1 MNESTIERKVIGSV
15 HAHRLVSPGDRIV
28 VGVSGGAD
36 SVCLLHVLAMAR
48 QVLEIDLHVAHLDH
62 QLRGV
67 EAKADAD
74 YVSGVAQSLGI
85 PCTVEQRDVAAYRQE
100 AKCSVEEA
108 ARELRYSFLASVA
121 GRVGASRIAVGHTRD
136 DNVETILMHIVRG
149 TGIDGLCGLAPCCPL
164 PGVRQCLPG
173 TVVQGDLRVV
183 RPLLEVSR
191 REAVDYCEEHGL
203 GPRID
208 SSNLSPEFLR
218 NRLRLDLLP
227 LLRQYNP
234 SIDQALLRLAG
245 LAGEDMSF
253 IQQQVADLWDQ
264 VARHEENAV
273 RLDREEAAKL
283 PAALQRR
290 LLRAAVVHLIGDSRD
305 IEASH
310 VEAARSLLD
319 KPVSKR
325 VSLPRGIVCRGEYD
339 HLVVE
344 RMPESADSA
353 EPCAYGA
360 SCPLPQIEG
369 EAIFTLPG
377 ETVLPGWRIT
387 ASIVGEPLDC
397 APAQD
402 SMSKISHRL
411 PERLVAEFDLKKVG
425 RKVFVRQRRAG
436 DRFRPL
442 GMDTSKKLQDFMVDA
457 RIPRAWRDRVPIVCS
472 ADQIIWVVG
481 WRVDDRVKVT
491 DASTDILRLE
501 FSIRQ

>member
-1 MNESTIERKVIGSV
+1 M
-15 HAHRLVSPGDRIV
+15 
-28 VGVSGGAD
+28 
-36 SVCLLHVLAMAR
+36 CLLHILAMAR
-48 QVLEIDLHVAHLDH
+48 QVLGIDLHVAHLDH

-67 EAKADAD
+67 EAEADAD
-74 YVSGVAQSLGI
+74 YVSGLARSLGV
-85 PCTVEQRDVAAYRQE
+85 PCTVEQQDVAAYRQE
-100 AKCSVEEA
+100 ARCAVEEA
-108 ARELRYSFLASVA
+108 ARELRYSFFASVA
-121 GRVGASRIAVGHTRD
+121 GRISASRIAVGHTRD

-149 TGIDGLCGLAPCCPL
+149 SGIDGLCGLAPCCPL
-164 PGVRQCLPG
+164 PDVRQCLRG
-173 TVVQGDLRVV
+173 EAVQGDLRVV
-183 RPLLEVSR
+183 RPLLDVSR
-191 REAVDYCEEHGL
+191 REALAYCEEHGL
-203 GPRID
+203 DPRID

-218 NRLRLDLLP
+218 NRLRRDLLP
-227 LLRQYNP
+227 LLMQYNP
-234 SIDQALLRLAG
+234 AIDQALLRLAG
-245 LAGEDMSF
+245 LAAEDMSF
-253 IQQQVADLWDQ
+253 IQQQVVDLWDQ

-290 LLRAAVVHLIGDSRD
+290 LLRAAIVHLIGDSRD

-325 VSLPRGIVCRGEYD
+325 VSLPRGIVCRGDYE

-344 RMPESADSA
+344 GIPESADGA
-353 EPCAYGA
+353 GPCAYVA

-369 EAIFTLPG
+369 EAVLTLPG

-387 ASIVGEPLDC
+387 ASIVGEPLGC
-397 APAQD
+397 APTQD
-402 SMSKISHRL
+402 SMSWTSHRL
-411 PERLVAEFDLKKVG
+411 PEQLVAEFDLRKVG
-425 RKVFVRQRRAG
+425 RKVLVRKRRAG

-442 GMDTSKKLQDFMVDA
+442 GMDASKKLQDFMVDA

-491 DASTDILRLE
+491 DASTDILRLQ